1 MYAKECTEDD
11 ISELVRVALESYNA
25 VYLYLW
31 YDKGEKYKAN
41 SFNPEAFRQQIHD
54 SNVALFL
61 IYEEKGK
68 PAAGFLKLN
77 IDKAYG
83 DMRENDALEL
93 ERIYLIKEVSGKG
106 VGRKVLQFV
115 DEFARERSKKY
126 IWLKVMDSSSAIEF
140 YSKSGY
146 KIIADY
152 TLTFLEM
159 KEEFRGMHVMTK
171 SLI

>member
-1 MYAKECTEDD
+1 MYAKKCTEDD

-31 YDKGEKYKAN
+31 YDRGEKYKAN
-41 SFNPEAFRQQIHD
+41 SFNPEVFRQQIHD
-54 SNVALFL
+54 NNVALYL

-83 DMRENDALEL
+83 DMNEKDSLEL

-106 VGRKVLQFV
+106 VGRKVLEFV
-115 DEFARERSKKY
+115 DAFARERNKKY
-126 IWLKVMDSSSAIEF
+126 IWLKVMDSSSAKEF

-146 KIIADY
+146 KVIADY
-152 TLTFLEM
+152 MLTFPEM
-159 KEEFRGMHVMTK
+159 KVEYRGMHVMAK
-171 SLI
+171 SLV